1 MLGNG
6 EAKKEAIRPDFNKS
20 IFIDFAG
27 AKITSDAGFL
37 LMREVDQRFGIIDSG
52 CRDLLDERSV
62 SHKKHT
68 YEQMIR
74 QRIYQIAAGY
84 EDCND
89 ADFLRVDPALRLALD
104 KGKQFG
110 ASQSVMSRLENDI
123 LGTSAG
129 QDALDAMITRSTDVL
144 LKRKNK
150 KKLILDV
157 DSTEDPAHGNQEF
170 MAYNGHF
177 GKNCFHP
184 LFCFT
189 SDGDGL
195 AAKLRP
201 GNVHSANGT
210 LDLIKPIVIRY
221 RKKFKLFWLRGDS
234 AFADPDTYVFC
245 EGNRVT
251 YFIRLRG
258 NAVLAR
264 MIKPYL
270 QRPVGRPPK
279 NGVQTKYVDLEYQAK
294 SWDKPRRVV
303 AKIEW
308 HCDELFPR
316 YYFIVTNSRLPADS
330 VVKVYNGRGDVEN
343 RIKEGKNTLRW
354 DKTSCHKFAA
364 NEARLKMGFLAY
376 NLLHLIR
383 RFYLWGEEARRS
395 IEWIIM
401 RLIKAGARIVYHAR
415 YWHVHIA
422 SAFPLRHHYRAVLD
436 WQH

>member
-1 MLGNG
+1 MFVNG
-6 EAKKEAIRPDFNKS
+6 AAEREAIRPDFNRS

-37 LMREVDQRFGIIDSG
+37 LMREVDQRFGIIESG
-52 CRDLLDERSV
+52 CNYLTDERSV
-62 SHKKHT
+62 SHKRHT

-74 QRIYQIAAGY
+74 QRVYQIAAGY

-89 ADFLRVDPALRLALD
+89 AEFLRVDPALRLALD
-104 KGKQFG
+104 KGQQLG

-123 LGTSAG
+123 LGSPAG
-129 QDALDAMITRSTDVL
+129 QEALDTMITRSTDVL
-144 LKRKNK
+144 LKTKNK
-150 KKLILDV
+150 KRLILDV
-157 DSTEDPAHGNQEF
+157 DSTEDPAHGSQEH

-189 SDGDGL
+189 SEGDGL

-201 GNVHSANGT
+201 GNVHSADGT
-210 LDLIKPIVIRY
+210 LDLIKPLVTRY
-221 RKKFKLFWLRGDS
+221 RKNFKLFWLRGDS
-234 AFADPDTYVFC
+234 AFADPDIYVFC
-245 EGNRVT
+245 EEKRVT
-251 YFIRLRG
+251 YFIRLKE
-258 NAVLAR
+258 NAVLTRLVTPHLAR
-264 MIKPYL
+264 PEGETADTGAQVKF
-270 QRPVGRPPK
+270 
-279 NGVQTKYVDLEYQAK
+279 VDLEYQAK
-294 SWDKPRRVV
+294 SWNRPRRVV

-316 YYFIVTNSRLPADS
+316 YYFIVTNSSLPGGQ
-330 VVKVYNGRGDVEN
+330 VVKVYQGRGDVEN

-354 DKTSCHKFAA
+354 DKTSCHRFAA

-383 RFYLWGEEARRS
+383 RFYLWGEDRRRS
-395 IEWIIM
+395 IEWVIL
-401 RLIKAGARIVYHAR
+401 RLVKAAAKIAYHAKR
-415 YWHVHIA
+415 WHVHVA
-422 SAFPLRHHYRAVLD
+422 SAFPMRHHYRAVLG